1 MFPST
6 ERVRTNIC
14 WMVCRDGNF
23 KICLSALGRE
33 EKKLYNVHIVHW
45 GEWAES
51 PFMWNASWQ
60 NGKSPFVWNASWQN
74 GKWPNKGYNWV
85 IVGDTWIG
93 LRWRSKTLQPT
104 SQNWG
109 QYLGALRET
118 LSSVHFLPTGCW
130 SCWKW
135 VKEHSGR
142 WVTSSAVTQV
152 SLSNVLYMISVF
164 IFAFIFPQIQ
174 IQIRRTMVDTM
185 QWPQVSLPNGASG
198 ERAKH

>member
-1 MFPST
+1 MWRMPLNVYTLCYFV
-6 ERVRTNIC
+6 EK
-14 WMVCRDGNF
+14 WA
-23 KICLSALGRE
+23 LSWFTLYVAKSVLTRFTHFCVEKNWAKNLGGG
-33 EKKLYNVHIVHW
+33 EKWQIWGMHW

-104 SQNWG
+104 SQNEG
-109 QYLGALRET
+109 KT

-142 WVTSSAVTQV
+142 WVTSNAVTQV
-152 SLSNVLYMISVF
+152 SLSNVL
-164 IFAFIFPQIQ
+164 
-174 IQIRRTMVDTM
+174 
-185 QWPQVSLPNGASG
+185 
-198 ERAKH
+198 